1 MIEVVEVTWEQA
13 VTYLEWRPLIFFFL
27 PITLISP
34 STSNP
39 LLKFPMH
46 AESGLELKKCELSVL
61 NSSFRISSDKN
72 LGICPFCRILSAVK
86 VFLKLILKV
95 TLKVTL
101 MFFQVFFQTCTVS
114 NNYIHDKLVC
124 NTLISIVLTL

>member
-1 MIEVVEVTWEQA
+1 
-13 VTYLEWRPLIFFFL
+13 
-27 PITLISP
+27 
-34 STSNP
+34 
-39 LLKFPMH
+39 MH

-72 LGICPFCRILSAVK
+72 LGICPFCRILSAVN